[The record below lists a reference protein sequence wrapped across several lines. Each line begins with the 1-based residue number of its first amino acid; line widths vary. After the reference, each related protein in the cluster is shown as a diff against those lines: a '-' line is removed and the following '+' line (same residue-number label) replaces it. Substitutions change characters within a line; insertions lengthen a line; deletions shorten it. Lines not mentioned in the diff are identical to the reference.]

1 MTISVFT
8 LLIVTGCSTSKTATT
23 TSTDNM
29 PNPFV
34 NEQGVYF
41 VANAAKPT
49 VSHTYGSIADSGL
62 LPIGSNAG
70 ILDLHGQ
77 GNFLLIKGDSVIC
90 SLAYA
95 GERQLISGYNEI
107 DTGINVND
115 VMRDMKVKPEKDKYR
130 VEFKMRDKRESYTV
144 RGEIYPDGKGYFR
157 VRSSHRFPITYTG
170 YIESNNNLAEYKD
183 KTNP

>member
-1 MTISVFT
+1 MKIRLLWVSV
-8 LLIVTGCSTSKTATT
+8 VTVFIAVGCSTSKNIETA
-23 TSTDNM
+23 STENM
-29 PNPFV
+29 PNPFT
-34 NEQGVYF
+34 EGETLFF
-41 VANAAKPT
+41 VAKAAKPT
-49 VSHTYGSIADSGL
+49 VTNAYGNIADSGL

-70 ILDLHGQ
+70 ILDLNGQ
-77 GNFLLIKGDSVIC
+77 GNFLQIKGDSVIC

-115 VMRDMKVKPEKDKYR
+115 IMREMSVKPEKDKYK
-130 VEFKMRDKRESYTV
+130 VQFKMRDKRESYTV

-170 YIESNNNLAEYKD
+170 YVEAQNNLSK
-183 KTNP
+183 